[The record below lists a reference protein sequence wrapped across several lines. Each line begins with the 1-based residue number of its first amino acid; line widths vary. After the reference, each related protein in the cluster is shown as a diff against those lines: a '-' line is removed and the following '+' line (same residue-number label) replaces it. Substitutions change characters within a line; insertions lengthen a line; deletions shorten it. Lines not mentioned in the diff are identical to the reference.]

1 MKDEIDYLIEAIGY
15 LASAISASDWS
26 LQTRHI
32 VRANGALRSAR
43 DVHRQDQLILITPK
57 EPSSIPI
64 EPT

>member
-15 LASAISASDWS
+15 LASAIGASDWS

-43 DVHRQDQLILITPK
+43 EVRKTESANSHNP
-57 EPSSIPI
+57 EGA
-64 EPT
+64 